1 MTNST
6 MKPSKAVICIETNEI
21 FNSIAQAQRKYPGG
35 SIRNAINHR
44 WKSSGLTW
52 KYYDLENK
60 CIIEIERDTSHL
72 HPMTEQ
78 KKLERNKKISE
89 TSKGKYIGANSTRGK
104 KVIRLDTLE
113 VFDTARI
120 ASLKFSS
127 NKNAVTA
134 AIAGNYKF
142 NNARWQYYDD
152 YLNGIQIVAEQKHNP
167 RFTGHAHSEESKKKT
182 SETMKMINKEPV
194 NKVKVQ
200 NVDTGEIFDSIMAVS
215 KDSRFNCKNISTA
228 FWKAG
233 GLQCRCGGYS
243 WKKLI

>member
-35 SIRNAINHR
+35 SIRNAINHQ

-60 CIIEIERDTSHL
+60 CIIETERDTSHL

-104 KVIRLDTLE
+104 KVIRIDTLE

-120 ASLKFSS
+120 ASLKFSN

-152 YLNGIQIVAEQKHNP
+152 YLNGVQLTKQKSRS
-167 RFTGHAHSEESKKKT
+167 RFTDHTHSEESKKKT
-182 SETMKMINKEPV
+182 SETLKSINKESV
-194 NKVKVQ
+194 NKVKIQ
-200 NVDTGEIFDSIMAVS
+200 NVDTGEIFDSMRYIS
-215 KDSRFNCKNISTA
+215 KDSRFNCKYISSA
-228 FWKAG
+228 FYRAG
-233 GLQCRCGGYS
+233 GLQCRCGGYN